1 MGVIRGVCA
10 SCQALGGNWRRM
22 QFRPRQVPR
31 LSLPARAGLPALA
44 LAGLLF
50 LASILLLVSGCATFR
65 PQTYSSFITSTPLPP
80 RNYLVL
86 GFMGAREG
94 WDAPRRPVR
103 ILALELRAMNLP
115 GVHVETVENT
125 RRDLALQFVRSALDR
140 NGDGTLDAQERASTG
155 IILYGHSFGAAAVV
169 KFARQLEKLGVPV
182 LLTVQVDSVGANDSL
197 IPANVA
203 RAANF
208 YQGAG
213 LFIRG
218 QSLIRPES
226 PEKTKIVG
234 NFEYDTNSKQ
244 AVPIDTSGFPWTGRV
259 FARAHVKMASDPAV
273 WKRVEALILDE
284 VGERPPPVAS
294 THAAG
299 QGPK

>member
-1 MGVIRGVCA
+1 M
-10 SCQALGGNWRRM
+10 
-22 QFRPRQVPR
+22 PR
-31 LSLPARAGLPALA
+31 LSLPARAGWPASVGLLL
-44 LAGLLF
+44 LAGVLLF
-50 LASILLLVSGCATFR
+50 VTGCAIFR
-65 PQTYSSFITSTPLPP
+65 PQTYNSFTTSTPLLT

-86 GFMGAREG
+86 GFMGSREV

-125 RRDLALQFVRSALDR
+125 RRDLALQFVRSALDG

-155 IILYGHSFGAAAVV
+155 IILYGHSFGGAAVV
-169 KFARQLEKLGVPV
+169 KFARQLKKLGVPV
-182 LLTVQVDSVGANDSL
+182 LLTVQVDSVGANDRV

-203 RAANF
+203 RAVNF

-218 QSLIRPES
+218 QGHIRAENPER
-226 PEKTKIVG
+226 TAILG
-234 NFEYDTNSKQ
+234 NFEYNANGKQ
-244 AVPIDTSGFPWTGRV
+244 IAPIDTSGYLWLERV
-259 FARAHVKMASDPAV
+259 FARAHVKMASDSAV
-273 WKRVEALILDE
+273 WKRVEALILNE
-284 VGERPPPVAS
+284 VGERPPPAAN

>member
-1 MGVIRGVCA
+1 MCVIRGVCA
-10 SCQALGGNWRRM
+10 SSQALGGNWRRM

-31 LSLPARAGLPALA
+31 LSL
-44 LAGLLF
+44 LF
-50 LASILLLVSGCATFR
+50 LAGILLLVSGCATFR
-65 PQTYSSFITSTPLPP
+65 PQTYKSFTTSTPLPP

-86 GFMGAREG
+86 GFMGSREV

-115 GVHVETVENT
+115 GAHVETVENT

-155 IILYGHSFGAAAVV
+155 IILFGHSFGAAAVV

-182 LLTVQVDSVGANDSL
+182 LLTVQVDSVGANDQV

-218 QSLIRPES
+218 QEHIRAES
-226 PEKTKIVG
+226 PERTAILG
-234 NFEYDTNSKQ
+234 NFGYNANSKQ
-244 AVPIDTSGFPWTGRV
+244 AGPIDTSGYLWLERV

-273 WKRVEALILDE
+273 WKRVEALILNE
-284 VGERPPPVAS
+284 VGERS
-294 THAAG
+294 TAAAG
-299 QGPK
+299 AHPATQGPK